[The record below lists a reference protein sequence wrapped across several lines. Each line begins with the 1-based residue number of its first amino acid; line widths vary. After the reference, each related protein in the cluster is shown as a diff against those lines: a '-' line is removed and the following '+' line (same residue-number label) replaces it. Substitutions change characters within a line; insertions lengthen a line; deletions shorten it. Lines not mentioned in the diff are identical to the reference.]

1 MCLWPRGMAQ
11 LGSALRSGRRG
22 RGFKSRYPD
31 HLEQVG
37 DLHFSEVWIASLFFY
52 AHPVTRLSPIHPF
65 ICCQVD
71 SHPRI
76 SGVNR
81 RSFKICMSR
90 PISDGI
96 YRHFPSEP
104 VTSRTMPQIVHNE
117 PAVTTP
123 RFRAPLSSASSF
135 DVFEKF
141 EVCPKIEPLHGSD
154 LSTRCQHPRKNRERR

>member
-1 MCLWPRGMAQ
+1 MVWVIAFGEL
-11 LGSALRSGRRG
+11 
-22 RGFKSRYPD
+22 FF
-31 HLEQVG
+31 G
-37 DLHFSEVWIASLFFY
+37 DLWCVVWGYGGMRTHFSL
-52 AHPVTRLSPIHPF
+52 LNPIHPF

-90 PISDGI
+90 PISYGI

-123 RFRAPLSSASSF
+123 RF
-135 DVFEKF
+135 
-141 EVCPKIEPLHGSD
+141 
-154 LSTRCQHPRKNRERR
+154 